1 MDNDHVRPL
10 KASARRRPPPL
21 PPTGAFQRLPGTR
34 GRCHSGTPT
43 LAADEGGWVTSRSI
57 NGEWTVIDVLQ
68 RQTLASAASST
79 SSQPS
84 LQPARMSRR
93 RLTVV
98 SSLDIGSAKHRRCE
112 CHRRGSSPDDH
123 VSSAR
128 TLAHAA
134 ETSGRPPLQL
144 PTGRLQAS
152 LSARRTCSCSSSRH
166 RRLLKPLG
174 WSLRHTERT
183 PQPAA
188 RRDRSK

>member
-1 MDNDHVRPL
+1 MDNDHIRPF

-34 GRCHSGTPT
+34 GRWHSSTPT
-43 LAADEGGWVTSRSI
+43 LAADEGAQVTSQSRD
-57 NGEWTVIDVLQ
+57 EKWAPIDFLQ

-84 LQPARMSRR
+84 IYPARMSRR

-98 SSLDIGSAKHRRCE
+98 SSSDIGSAKRRRGE

-123 VSSAR
+123 SSSAR
-128 TLAHAA
+128 TLPHAA
-134 ETSGRPPLQL
+134 ERSGRPPLQL
-144 PTGRLQAS
+144 PTGRLQAT
-152 LSARRTCSCSSSRH
+152 LSARRPCSCSSSRH

-174 WSLRHTERT
+174 WSLRYTERT
-183 PQPAA
+183 PQPAW